1 MHQNLAVIL
10 CQFNY
15 GKNSFIVL
23 SQVNP
28 GLTEQNSETSML
40 VQITL
45 TYFVR
50 GSITL
55 RQTFLFCLDSAAL
68 LMLN

>member
-1 MHQNLAVIL
+1 MAVQL
-10 CQFNY
+10 WQ
-15 GKNSFIVL
+15 NSFIVL

>member
-10 CQFNY
+10 WQFNY

-23 SQVNP
+23 SRVDP

-45 TYFVR
+45 TYFER
-50 GSITL
+50 RNITVL
-55 RQTFLFCLDSAAL
+55 MTYYLTCLD
-68 LMLN
+68 